1 MAFSRGNQLC
11 KVKAP
16 TSVVIGQPDKDGNRR
31 DCWGIPLSLDEVALR
46 WFKLALV
53 HADDLPREVRDSA
66 VYQEAEALRDSYG
79 LSAATVTQT
88 YLSGLWTY
96 TLEMMAATEGITL
109 AEVEKLTKHV
119 VIGVPANWRPD
130 ALLRLREA
138 AQRVGIP
145 GPWQPRSTLDFFS
158 EPEAATLT
166 LVEKQEIPENLT
178 VCPFWRRPPS
188 QQATLA
194 DMHVLQVGDIMI
206 VCDCGGGTAVSSLL
220 LLVSVV
226 PSPVQRA
233 NSRPSRTQFPTSSRQ
248 PNPSLWTNARLVIC
262 ASVDQSCWMAPS
274 CSFLSRGSG
283 RDQRRPWRR

>member
-1 MAFSRGNQLC
+1 
-11 KVKAP
+11 
-16 TSVVIGQPDKDGNRR
+16 
-31 DCWGIPLSLDEVALR
+31 VALR

-109 AEVEKLTKHV
+109 AEAEKLTKHV

-130 ALLRLREA
+130 ALLHLREA

-145 GPWQPRSTLDFFS
+145 GPWQPGSTLDFFS

-166 LVEKQEIPENLT
+166 LVEKREIPENLT
-178 VCPFWRRPPS
+178 VCAFWRYPPS

-194 DMHVLQVGDIMI
+194 NIHALQVGDNMA
-206 VCDCGGGTAVSSLL
+206 VCDCGSGTAVSSLL
-220 LLVSVV
+220 FLVRLFPAPFSVLT
-226 PSPVQRA
+226 
-233 NSRPSRTQFPTSSRQ
+233 SRLSRTQFPTRSHQRS
-248 PNPSLWTNARLVIC
+248 PLLWTNAFLVIC
-262 ASVDQSCWMAPS
+262 CSAVQSYWMAPS
-274 CSFLSRGSG
+274 CNFLSRGSG
-283 RDQRRPWRR
+283 RDQHRPWRW